1 MPDWK
6 QEINRLLEN
15 LRIDPAREAAIA
27 EELSQH
33 LEDRYE
39 ELLLEGNSESDA
51 RRTILEELEGGELL
65 ATALPSGIR
74 NSANSAPPPAAL
86 PSGNLLHDLLRDVRY
101 GLRSMGKAPAFTFF
115 VVLTLALGIGASTTV
130 FTVVNTLLLHPVPA
144 RDPSRLV
151 CLYAT
156 DLKAHQQSGS
166 LLPISY
172 PNLKDYQT
180 RNSVFTDLGG
190 FSPPMAMTLN
200 ENTGSERFF
209 GQLVTQGYF
218 EALGITPAKGRFFL
232 SAGDRRAR
240 YRARCCPQLQ
250 RMEDP
255 LRGRS
260 GCARQNPRP
269 QWNLFHRG
277 RSRDP
282 GLPRRKRRL
291 RSRRVAARHHG
302 AAGAALSHAR
312 CAA

>member
-15 LRIDPAREAAIA
+15 LRIDPAREAAIV

-51 RRTILEELEGGELL
+51 RRTTLEELEGGELL
-65 ATALPSGIR
+65 ATALPAGIR

-166 LLPISY
+166 MLPISY

-190 FSPPMAMTLN
+190 FSPPMVMTLN

-218 EALGITPAKGRFFL
+218 EALGITPAKGRFFSPQEISTPGTAPVAVL
-232 SAGDRRAR
+232 SYNAWKIRFAGAPDVLGKTLDLNGTSFTVVGVA
-240 YRARCCPQLQ
+240 
-250 RMEDP
+250 
-255 LRGRS
+255 
-260 GCARQNPRP
+260 PRE
-269 QWNLFHRG
+269 
-277 RSRDP
+277 
-282 GLPRRKRRL
+282 LPRHKRSL
-291 RSRRVAARHHG
+291 RSRCMAPRHHG
-302 AAGAALSHAR
+302 PAVAALSHAR
-312 CAA
+312 CAP